1 MIWKTILV
9 PHDFS
14 SSANHAAA
22 IARDE
27 ARVHGARI
35 VLLHVIDLPYQI
47 QPDTAIVP
55 EPGGAPISVKDYA
68 VSTAEAHLTDLAQRL
83 GKDGVHASGVIRIG
97 NPVDEIL
104 RYIDDEKVDLVAMST
119 HGRSGLAHLLMGSV
133 AERVVRS
140 SKAAV
145 LTIRAPEHVK

>member
-27 ARVHGARI
+27 AKLHGAKI

-55 EPGGAPISVKDYA
+55 EAGKAPISVKDYA
-68 VSTAEAHLTDLAQRL
+68 VSTAQAHLDDLKDRL
-83 GKDGVHASGVIRIG
+83 GKDGVTATGFIRVG
-97 NPVDEIL
+97 HPVDEIL
-104 RYIDDEKVDLVAMST
+104 RFIDDNDIDLVAMGT
-119 HGRSGLAHLLMGSV
+119 HGRTGLSHLLLGSV

-140 SKAAV
+140 SKVPV
-145 LTIRAPEHVK
+145 LTIRAHEHA

>member
-27 ARVHGARI
+27 AKLHGAKI

-55 EPGGAPISVKDYA
+55 QPGGAPISVKDYA
-68 VSTAEAHLTDLAQRL
+68 VSTAEGHLNDLSTRL
-83 GKDGVHASGVIRIG
+83 GKDGVHATGFIRVG

-104 RYIDDEKVDLVAMST
+104 RFIDDEKVDLVAMGT
-119 HGRSGLAHLLMGSV
+119 HGRTGLSHLLMGSV
-133 AERVVRS
+133 AERIVRA
-140 SKAAV
+140 SKVPV